1 MTHDRFHDS
10 AGVPWEGREFESN
23 PWSSDDGTTPAPI
36 AELLNRPQLNLSD
49 FMGALREQR
58 LLIPLVAAL
67 GEGEVGPNGLLVEK
81 SADLAIVAVKTPDG
95 KTAIPAFTSVAE
107 MTAWKPEARP
117 VPVSAPKVAL
127 ACASEGHERLVIN
140 PAGRTVVLRRPAL
153 AALAQGLPWVSPE
166 NSPRVVELCKQAA
179 SGISE
184 IFAVDVF
191 SGDPENNLA
200 AAELKIQLGLK
211 PGITPDRL
219 KFLLE
224 SYTAALK
231 TEEFDSLVDSIAL
244 KLVLA

>member
-36 AELLNRPQLNLSD
+36 SELLARPQLNLSD
-49 FMGALREQR
+49 FMGALRDQR

-107 MTAWKPEARP
+107 MAAWKPEARP

-166 NSPRVVELCKQAA
+166 SNPKVVQLCKQAA

-200 AAELKIQLGLK
+200 SAELKIQLGLK

-224 SYTAALK
+224 SYTATLK